1 MQATGVQIFHDKK
14 GKPIQALVDLKEHGY
29 VIEDLLDIIE
39 IEKRKGEATVSAEK
53 VFAKID
59 KKWSSQKKKVSK

>member
-14 GKPIQALVDLKEHGY
+14 GKPIQALIDLNQYGY

-39 IEKRKGEATVSAEK
+39 IEKRKEETKESAEK
-53 VFAKID
+53 VFANID
-59 KKWSSQKKKVSK
+59 KKWSSQKKKVTK